1 MANQKI
7 LEKKQEIVSE
17 IVDKVKNAGSVILF
31 EYASLTDADLKE
43 LRRNLRESGSELKIY
58 KNTLARRAF
67 DELKY
72 NLDQELVGP
81 KAIAL
86 GPDAIAP
93 VKALNDF
100 SKSHEA
106 LVIKAGI
113 VDGEITD
120 LDTLH
125 KLAMVPSRDVL
136 LTQLAAGLMGVV
148 RDLSISLDLYSKDL
162 EKAE

>member
-7 LEKKQEIVSE
+7 LEKKQA
-17 IVDKVKNAGSVILF
+17 IVDEISEKVKSAGSVILF

-67 DELKY
+67 DALKY
-72 NLDQELVGP
+72 DFDAELVGP
-81 KAIAL
+81 KAIAF
-86 GPDAIAP
+86 GPDAVAP

-120 LDTLH
+120 LETLH
-125 KLAMVPSRDVL
+125 KLANVPSRDVL

>member
-17 IVDKVKNAGSVILF
+17 IVDKVKNAGSVILL
-31 EYASLTDADLKE
+31 EYASVTDADLKE

-72 NLDQELVGP
+72 DLDQELVGP
-81 KAIAL
+81 KAIAF

>member
-72 NLDQELVGP
+72 DLDQELVGP
-81 KAIAL
+81 KAIAF

-120 LDTLH
+120 LETLH
-125 KLAMVPSRDVL
+125 KLANVPSRDVL

>member
-1 MANQKI
+1 MANQKM

-72 NLDQELVGP
+72 DLDQELVGP
-81 KAIAL
+81 KAIAF

>member
-31 EYASLTDADLKE
+31 EYASLTDSDLKE

-72 NLDQELVGP
+72 DLDQELVGP
-81 KAIAL
+81 KAIAF

-120 LDTLH
+120 LETLH
-125 KLAMVPSRDVL
+125 KLANVPSRDVL

>member
-17 IVDKVKNAGSVILF
+17 IVDKAKNAGSVILF

-72 NLDQELVGP
+72 DLDQELVGP
-81 KAIAL
+81 KAIAF

-136 LTQLAAGLMGVV
+136 LTQLTAGLMGVV

>member
-31 EYASLTDADLKE
+31 EYASLTDSDLKE

-72 NLDQELVGP
+72 DLDQELVGP
-81 KAIAL
+81 KAIAF

>member
-67 DELKY
+67 DELKHD
-72 NLDQELVGP
+72 LDQELVGP
-81 KAIAL
+81 KAIAF

>member
-72 NLDQELVGP
+72 DLDQELVGP
-81 KAIAL
+81 KAIAF

-136 LTQLAAGLMGVV
+136 LTQLTAGLMGVV

>member
-72 NLDQELVGP
+72 DLDQELVGP
-81 KAIAL
+81 KAIAF

-162 EKAE
+162 DKAE

>member
-31 EYASLTDADLKE
+31 EYASLTDSDLKE

-72 NLDQELVGP
+72 DLDQELVGP
-81 KAIAL
+81 KAIAF

-93 VKALNDF
+93 VKALNG
-100 SKSHEA
+100 SK
-106 LVIKAGI
+106 
-113 VDGEITD
+113 
-120 LDTLH
+120 
-125 KLAMVPSRDVL
+125 P
-136 LTQLAAGLMGVV
+136 
-148 RDLSISLDLYSKDL
+148 
-162 EKAE
+162 

>member
-81 KAIAL
+81 KASAF

>member
-81 KAIAL
+81 KAIAF

>member
-72 NLDQELVGP
+72 DLDQELVGP
-81 KAIAL
+81 KAIAF

-125 KLAMVPSRDVL
+125 KLANVPSRDVL

>member
-31 EYASLTDADLKE
+31 EYASLTDTDLKE

-72 NLDQELVGP
+72 DLDQELVGP
-81 KAIAL
+81 KAIAF

>member
-31 EYASLTDADLKE
+31 EYASLTDSDLKE

-72 NLDQELVGP
+72 DLDQELVGP
-81 KAIAL
+81 KAIAF

-162 EKAE
+162 EK

>member
-72 NLDQELVGP
+72 DLDQELVGP
-81 KAIAL
+81 KAIAF

-162 EKAE
+162 EEAE

>member
-7 LEKKQEIVSE
+7 LEKKQA
-17 IVDKVKNAGSVILF
+17 IVDEISEKVKNAGSVILF

-67 DELKY
+67 DALKY
-72 NLDQELVGP
+72 DLDSDFVRRKG
-81 KAIAL
+81 IAF
-86 GPDAIAP
+86 GPDAVAP

-120 LDTLH
+120 LETLH
-125 KLAMVPSRDVL
+125 KLANVPSRDVL

>member
-72 NLDQELVGP
+72 DLDQELVGP
-81 KAIAL
+81 KAIAF
-86 GPDAIAP
+86 GPDAVAP

>member
-72 NLDQELVGP
+72 DLDQELVGP
-81 KAIAL
+81 KAIAF

-125 KLAMVPSRDVL
+125 KLAMVPSRDAL

>member
-17 IVDKVKNAGSVILF
+17 IVGKVKNAGSVILF

-72 NLDQELVGP
+72 DLDQELVGP
-81 KAIAL
+81 KAIAF

>member
-72 NLDQELVGP
+72 DLDQELVGP
-81 KAIAL
+81 KAIAF